1 VSWPAQRS
9 IKMRLYTSI
18 FLWLLA
24 SAFITGT
31 DELIPWKSDRKLTWA
46 DFKSKKQ
53 EFGTGMDAYTA
64 YMLTLTPEN
73 NGKTDSITVHVE
85 CSFDKNK
92 SAVRKGKLSDE
103 LLKHEQGHFD
113 LAEVY
118 ARLLRKKLSA
128 TKTSLQNAQST
139 LNDLYKSAFSELE
152 AEQAKYDRETDHSR
166 VADKQELWNK
176 KIEDRLTE
184 LEKFSGTVV
193 KVKITK

>member
-1 VSWPAQRS
+1 M
-9 IKMRLYTSI
+9 KFYTSV
-18 FLWLLA
+18 FLWLFA

-31 DELIPWKSDRKLTWA
+31 DDLIPWKSDRKLTWA

-64 YMLTLTPEN
+64 YTITLTPEN

-85 CSFDKNK
+85 CSFEKNK
-92 SAVRKGKLSDE
+92 SGVKKGKQSDD

-128 TKTSLQNAQST
+128 TKTSLQNAQNT
-139 LNDLYKSAFSELE
+139 LNNLYKSAFAELE

-176 KIEDRLTE
+176 KIAGRLAE
-184 LEKFSGTVV
+184 LENFSGTVV